1 VVRWLIEALVELG
14 HVVTLLLAGI
24 WRPGC
29 AHDFRLPTSLA
40 STTRLT
46 QAARKIPVRVRS

>member
-29 AHDFRLPTSLA
+29 AHDFRLPTGLLQPRGWRRPPERFHSE
-40 STTRLT
+40 
-46 QAARKIPVRVRS
+46 